1 MTREDVAFPS
11 DGETCRGWLFRPV
24 GAGPHPVVVM
34 TNGMSATRAMGLEP
48 FARDYAARGLAVL
61 AFDYRSLGESGG
73 AERGRLVPQEQHDDT
88 RAAIRWLK
96 EQPGVN
102 GERLALWGFSFSGGH
117 AVFLA
122 SVDPRV
128 KAVAALCPAFSV
140 LGTVQTVAGAT
151 GVARYLAR
159 VAPEHDRRALG
170 ETTSGPIAIVA
181 PKGQP
186 CLLGAPGAH
195 DWFTAYADAGWHN
208 GTTQE
213 SVARM
218 ADYAP
223 EAFVEMIAPKPM
235 LILAGRQDRLV
246 PIAQIESVFARAG
259 EPKRLIVQDGGHF
272 DFFPG
277 GPLHAL
283 ALRETGDFLVRALAR

>member
-1 MTREDVAFPS
+1 MTRDEVSFPS
-11 DGETCRGWLFRPV
+11 SGVTCRGWLFRPA
-24 GAGPHPVVVM
+24 GPGPHPAVIM
-34 TNGMSATRAMGLEP
+34 ANGMSATKAMGLQS
-48 FARDYAARGLAVL
+48 FAESYARRGLAVL
-61 AFDYRSLGESGG
+61 AFDYRGLGESDG

-88 RAAIRWLK
+88 RAAIRWLRA
-96 EQPGVN
+96 QPGIDA
-102 GERLALWGFSFSGGH
+102 ERIALWGFSFSGGH

-140 LGTVQTVAGAT
+140 LGTVQAVAGAA

-159 VAPEHDRRALG
+159 VAPEHDRRATLQPSG
-170 ETTSGPIAIVA
+170 EIAIVA

-195 DWFTAYADAGWHN
+195 EWFTAHADAGWRN
-208 GTTQE
+208 ATTQE

-223 EAFVEMIAPKPM
+223 EAFVELIAPKP
-235 LILAGRQDRLV
+235 ILVLAARQDRLV
-246 PIAQIESVFARAG
+246 PLVQIESVLARAG
-259 EPKRLIVQDGGHF
+259 EPKRLLVHDGGHF
-272 DFFPG
+272 DFLPG
-277 GPLHAL
+277 GPLHETAL
-283 ALRETGDFLVRALAR
+283 EVTGAWLGEALGL